1 MEKKK
6 KDFRK
11 YPIGFL
17 AVFVSAVLMLTM
29 FNALAATMVNVGI
42 TDLEVTAGDYVT
54 PSDES
59 STGFTATVYGGHDN
73 CGVGP
78 FSNTGSVTFNNTSDR
93 NYALSFDYS
102 ITGNVAN
109 INGESLSGSGSKE
122 VVIYANQTLSM
133 DITSPAGI
141 NKCTVVS
148 ISNLT
153 YVPIATAAY
162 EQVGED
168 YEPTSDG
175 DKTASLWKVN
185 VIPGDDTITSL
196 DVKVNG
202 RGSDE
207 GEWTDIPAITN
218 GPVVFAVAV
227 NLAAADVSSVT
238 AVVNGADIAA
248 TAEVE

>member
-42 TDLEVTAGDYVT
+42 TDLEVTAGDYVST
-54 PSDES
+54 SDES

-73 CGVGP
+73 CSGP
-78 FSNTGSVTFNNTSDR
+78 FSHTGTVTFENTSDR
-93 NYALSFDYS
+93 NYVLSFDYN

-122 VVIYANQTLSM
+122 VKIGANQTLSM
-133 DITSPAGI
+133 DIISPNGL
-141 NKCTVVS
+141 NKSTVVS
-148 ISNLT
+148 ISNLK
-153 YVPIATAAY
+153 YVPITTAAY

-175 DKTASLWKVN
+175 DKTASLWKVT
-185 VIPGDDTITSL
+185 VIPAGTEAVTEL
-196 DVKVNG
+196 NVEVNG
-202 RGSDE
+202 RRAAEALKSDTAFSGE
-207 GEWTDIPAITN
+207 GGIVF
-218 GPVVFAVAV
+218 GVVL
-227 NLAAADVSSVT
+227 NKGAADVESFKVL
-238 AVVNGADIAA
+238 VNGAAID
-248 TAEVE
+248 